1 MIPRPS
7 QRQESGAALIIV
19 FWLIALLSLFIFTT
33 MKVVKGDMDVMIGQ
47 KKSFRA
53 TQLAEMGIAVAVNPT
68 TQETDI
74 ELLNKQVADGEGYR
88 ARIRGEGAKFN
99 INFLVQKASL
109 VPDGALSYIF
119 QRWGLEVEES
129 AALIDA
135 LIDWSDGNS
144 ERQLNGI
151 EADGYEELGL
161 LNYPF
166 NRPFYD
172 IDEVALVRGMDLLI
186 ALKPDW
192 RNFFTVYS
200 GGPLDINEAD
210 AQHLSLV
217 TGVAVEELDEVVR
230 FRLGEDGI
238 EDTEDDVKFGSVG
251 ELQAMLPIPSGEVL
265 LPQELEGEGI
275 SDFLTTEDG
284 TTRIE
289 STGYIHEFQKKI
301 VLIIRERSNNP
312 EILNREEVPLF

>member
-1 MIPRPS
+1 MTSRPA
-7 QRQESGAALIIV
+7 QRHESGAALIIV

-47 KKSFRA
+47 KKAFRA
-53 TQLAEMGIAVAVNPT
+53 TQLAEMGIAIAVNPT
-68 TQETDI
+68 VKETDLA
-74 ELLNKQVADGEGYR
+74 LLQRQISEGEGYR

-99 INFLVQKASL
+99 INFLVQRAGS
-109 VPDGALSYIF
+109 VPDGALFYIF
-119 QRWGLEVEES
+119 RRWGLEVEE
-129 AALIDA
+129 ALELVDA
-135 LIDWSDGNS
+135 LIDWTDGDAD
-144 ERQLNGI
+144 RRPNGI

-161 LNYPF
+161 FNYPF

-172 IDEVALVRGMDLLI
+172 VDEVALVRGMDLLI

-210 AQHLSLV
+210 AAQLSLV
-217 TGVAVEELDEVVR
+217 TGVAEEELDEIVR

-251 ELQAMLPIPSGEVL
+251 ELQAMLPIPGGEIPLVT
-265 LPQELEGEGI
+265 ELEGSGI
-275 SDFLTTEDG
+275 AQFVTTEDQ

-289 STGYIHEFQKKI
+289 STGYIHDFQKKI
-301 VLIIRERSNNP
+301 VLIIRNRNNNP